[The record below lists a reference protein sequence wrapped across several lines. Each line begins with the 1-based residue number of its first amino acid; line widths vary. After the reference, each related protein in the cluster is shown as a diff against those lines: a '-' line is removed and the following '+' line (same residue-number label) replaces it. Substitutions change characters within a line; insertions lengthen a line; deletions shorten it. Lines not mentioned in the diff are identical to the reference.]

1 MGHLLNKFK
10 YEAIFSLTLKQK
22 MLFKKKLK
30 QQDCMQI

>member
-30 QQDCMQI
+30 WQDCMQI